1 MSEPKESKNLPTDLA
16 RKLKAARDKRSMQ
29 GERRVVTILFCD
41 VKDSTAI
48 AENLDP
54 EEWAEI
60 IDEAFDYLISPVYRY
75 EGTVAQLLGDAILA
89 FFGAPIAHEDD
100 PQRAVLAGL
109 AIQESILPFRKQ
121 IKKKH
126 NIDFNIRVGINTG
139 PVVVG
144 EIGSDL
150 KLEYTAIGD
159 AINLASRMEQAAKP
173 GTIQI
178 TGNTQKLVAPLFEF
192 ESLGRIKVKGK
203 RQPVPTYRVLEAKEQ
218 PGRLRGIQGLEAPLI
233 GRKDEFD
240 KLRAVINEVHQGRGQ
255 IVSLI
260 GEAGLGKTRLIDE
273 AVKEWELKSESGITW
288 MSNSISFDT
297 ARPYGLFFETLRNT
311 SGITADHTPEE
322 VRKIIREFTAETDE
336 KFRTRF
342 THAVEVLLAVNVDG
356 EGSSPK
362 GEAIKRDLF
371 ESILVFME
379 SACSQ
384 SPLLWVCDDLH
395 WADPASIELLLHLFQ
410 LSEKYPILILCA
422 FRPYRQSPAWQ
433 IKSYADTKYPH
444 RYTEIELGPL
454 SNDDSDMLIKS
465 LLSIS
470 DLPAE
475 LLDAVLSKT
484 EGNPFFL
491 EEVIR
496 ELIDTAVVERDE
508 TGMRW
513 KSETDI
519 KAIAIPDN
527 VQSLLVARIDRLAKD
542 ARQTL
547 QLASVI
553 GRSFYYRVLST
564 IAEKADILDDH
575 LNTLQRV
582 DLILE
587 AARVPELEYLFRHDL
602 TREAAYKTIL
612 RRSRRKYHKKV
623 GEAIETLFPTK
634 LEEEAHKLAFHFDQ
648 AKDNPKAL
656 NYYILAGDVAKRL
669 FANKEALTHYDR
681 ARELVKSVQ
690 ALSDQL
696 IHLFISRG
704 RVLELTSAY
713 DEALAN
719 YDDMAKSA
727 EERQDQEMELESLNA
742 KATLRVTI
750 NPAFDLQKGQILC
763 DTALALAKKLNN
775 RQAEAKVYWNLALLN
790 NFAENPGESV
800 KYGEIALE
808 IAREQKMKEL
818 TAFVLHDLSSPYITI
833 GKLHRARSV
842 LEESTLLW
850 TELGNSPMLA
860 DNRLRFGMVYLFL
873 GEFDRSIS
881 FFQEALEISLA
892 TDNVFEQAMVNS
904 FFAYTYFELGELGEA
919 IQYSQISITQ
929 SEQVGL
935 PPILINAKAVLS
947 FAYGLHGDVDRGITF
962 AKQAQ
967 EIAEKQFPPFL
978 PFPISVLTILYLLE
992 GDIAAAETIASELGD
1007 LNSLLYRAGFPYP
1020 VAGMAL
1026 GELAL
1031 AKEDYAS
1038 ALTLCDEV
1046 LDTLRASNYFVFT
1059 SDLLYLKGRVL
1070 LEQGYL
1076 KAALSAL
1083 EQARDQAETTKSRR
1097 ILWQILGTLADVESQ
1112 LGNKAAAKKVQKQA
1126 HKGIDFIADNTGSQE
1141 LSKTFLN
1148 SPKVLAI
1155 MEKKY

>member
-1 MSEPKESKNLPTDLA
+1 MSEPEERKKLPTELA
-16 RKLKAARDKRSMQ
+16 RKLTAARDKRSME

-54 EEWAEI
+54 EDWAEI
-60 IDEAFDYLISPVYRY
+60 MAEAFDYLIAPVYRY
-75 EGTVAQLLGDAILA
+75 EGTVTRLLGDAILA

-100 PQRAVLAGL
+100 PQRAILAGL
-109 AIQESILPFRKQ
+109 EILKSIQPFRKQ
-121 IKKKH
+121 IKSSH

-159 AINLASRMEQAAKP
+159 AINQASRMEQAAKP
-173 GTIQI
+173 GTVQI
-178 TGNTQKLVAPLFEF
+178 TENTQKLVAPLFEF
-192 ESLGRIKVKGK
+192 KSLGGIEVKGK
-203 RQPVPTYRVLEAKEQ
+203 RQPIPAFRVLAVKEK
-218 PGRLRGIQGLEAPLI
+218 PGRLRGIRGLEAPLI
-233 GRKDEFD
+233 GRKDEFE
-240 KLRAVINEVHQGRGQ
+240 KLRTLIDEVREGRGQ

-260 GEAGLGKTRLIDE
+260 GEAGLGKTRLIEE
-273 AVKEWELKSESGITW
+273 AVVEWEQKFESGTTW
-288 MSNSISFDT
+288 ISNSISFDT
-297 ARPYGLFFETLRNT
+297 TRPYGLFFELARNT
-311 SGITADHTPEE
+311 CGITEDHTPEE
-322 VRKIIREFTAETDE
+322 VREIIREMTAETDE
-336 KFRTRF
+336 KFRTRM
-342 THAVEVLLAVNVDG
+342 THAVEVLLTVNVDG
-356 EGSSPK
+356 EESSPE

-371 ESILVFME
+371 ESFLVLIE

-410 LSEKYPILILCA
+410 ISERYPILILCA
-422 FRPYRQSPAWQ
+422 LRPYRQAPGWQ
-433 IKSYADTKYPH
+433 VKSYAETNYPH
-444 RYTEIELGPL
+444 RYTEIELEPL
-454 SNDDSDMLIKS
+454 SNEDSDKLIKS

-475 LLDAVLSKT
+475 LLASILSKT

-496 ELIDTAVVERDE
+496 ELIDSEVVEKDE

-513 KSETDI
+513 TTETNI
-519 KAIAIPDN
+519 KDIAIPDN

-553 GRSFYYRVLST
+553 GRSFYYRVLKT
-564 IAEKADILDDH
+564 IAEKVDILDDH

-587 AARVPELEYLFRHDL
+587 ASRVPELEYLFRHDL
-602 TREAAYKTIL
+602 TREAAYKSIL
-612 RRSRRKYHKKV
+612 RRSRRKYHKQV
-623 GEAIETLFPTK
+623 GEALEMLFPTK

-648 AKDNPKAL
+648 AKENPKAM

-681 ARELVKSVQ
+681 ARKLLKSVE
-690 ALSDQL
+690 APSDQM

-719 YDDMAKSA
+719 YDQMGKSA
-727 EERQDQEMELESLNA
+727 QARGDQEMELQSLNA
-742 KATLRVTI
+742 QATLRVTI
-750 NPAFDLQKGQILC
+750 NPAFDPQKGQILC
-763 DTALALAKKLNN
+763 DTALALAKKLEN
-775 RQAEAKVYWNLALLN
+775 RQAEAKVYWNLSLLN
-790 NFAENPGESV
+790 NYTEHPGEAV
-800 KYGEIALE
+800 KYGETALD

-818 TAFVLHDLSSPYITI
+818 TAFVLHDLSTPYITT
-833 GKLHRARSV
+833 GKLDRAKSV
-842 LEESTLLW
+842 LEDSSQLW

-860 DNRLRFGMVYLFL
+860 DNRVRFGMVYLYL
-873 GEFDRSIS
+873 GELDRSIPYWE
-881 FFQEALEISLA
+881 EALEISLS
-892 TDNVFEQAMVNS
+892 TDNLFEQTIVNQ
-904 FFAYTYFELGELGEA
+904 FFGYAYFELGEWGKA
-919 IQYSQISITQ
+919 IQYSQLAITQ
-929 SEQVGL
+929 SEQVGNAF
-935 PPILINAKAVLS
+935 ILITVKAALAL
-947 FAYGLHGDVDRGITF
+947 AYGLLGDVDRGISF
-962 AKQAQ
+962 AKQAK
-967 EIAEKQFPPFL
+967 EISALQYPPL
-978 PFPISVLTILYLLE
+978 LSLPISALINLHLLK
-992 GDIAAAETIASELGD
+992 GDIAEAETTASELGD
-1007 LNSLLYRAGFPYP
+1007 LNSLRYRVGFPYP
-1020 VAGMAL
+1020 RAGVAL
-1026 GELAL
+1026 VELAL
-1031 AKEDYAS
+1031 ANKHYER
-1038 ALTLCDEV
+1038 ALDLSNEV
-1046 LDTLRASNYFVFT
+1046 LDTLRANDFFGFI

-1070 LEQGYL
+1070 LAQGDL

-1083 EQARDQAETTKSRR
+1083 EQARDQSETTNSKR
-1097 ILWQILGTLADVESQ
+1097 ILWQILGTLAEVESQ
-1112 LGNKAAAKKVQKQA
+1112 LGHNIRAKKFQKQA
-1126 HKGIDFIADNTGSQE
+1126 QQVIEFVADNTVSQD

-1155 MEKKY
+1155 MEE